1 MASRVQWKLHAR
13 FRTGEKS
20 EIISNT
26 YLSLCTTEIL
36 TALYWDINGPK
47 TKPGLH
53 GRKRE
58 ISLLDIGAG
67 NCKLLSVFKDI
78 ASSQPLLD
86 EVYYNEIPRA
96 DEMIEKSVIAV
107 KELTSY
113 KEKLNVVYANGEE
126 DNISLHQ
133 FVLTLKNNPIEN
145 IDLSSLEI
153 FTHFKLTDK
162 EWLLEKISNYELPT
176 SKRYHREHNVVK
188 INKYMAI
195 EKSQI
200 LINNMPEEAFV
211 IGTDFNERATCWIVK
226 SYSANKSLNILAN

>member
-1 MASRVQWKLHAR
+1 MHAR

-26 YLSLCTTEIL
+26 YLSLSTTEIL

-107 KELTSY
+107 KKLTSY
-113 KEKLNVVYANGEE
+113 KERLDVVYANGEE

-162 EWLLEKISNYELPT
+162 DFLLEKISNYELPT
-176 SKRYHREHNVVK
+176 RKRHYREHNVVK

-200 LINNMPEEAFV
+200 LINNMPDEVFV
-211 IGTDFNERATCWIVK
+211 IGTDFNERATC
-226 SYSANKSLNILAN
+226 

>member
-1 MASRVQWKLHAR
+1 MSALKLIKELKDNEED
-13 FRTGEKS
+13 FEFYPS
-20 EIISNT
+20 
-26 YLSLCTTEIL
+26 TTEIL

-78 ASSQPLLD
+78 ASLQPLLD

-96 DEMIEKSVIAV
+96 DEMMKKSVTTI
-107 KELTSY
+107 KQFTNYGRWLD
-113 KEKLNVVYANGEE
+113 VVFADGEE
-126 DNISLHQ
+126 SNIDLHQ
-133 FVLTLKNNPIEN
+133 FVLTLNNNPIEN
-145 IDLSSLEI
+145 IDLSMLEQE
-153 FTHFKLTDK
+153 DK
-162 EWLLEKISNYELPT
+162 KSSYVCNKEHLMNLLENYELPT
-176 SKRYHREHNVVK
+176 RIRSSRENNVVK

-200 LINNMPEEAFV
+200 LINNMPEETFV
-211 IGTDFNERATCWIVK
+211 IGTDFNERATC
-226 SYSANKSLNILAN
+226 

>member
-1 MASRVQWKLHAR
+1 MSAALVRKLKEN
-13 FRTGEKS
+13 GEDF
-20 EIISNT
+20 EFYPT
-26 YLSLCTTEIL
+26 TTEIL
-36 TALYWDINGPK
+36 TALYWDLLPQ
-47 TKPGLH
+47 
-53 GRKRE
+53 KRE
-58 ISLLDIGAG
+58 DSFEDNFFGVNKHITLLDIGAG

-86 EVYYNEIPRA
+86 EVYYEEIHRA
-96 DEMIEKSVIAV
+96 DEMMEKSVIAV

-162 EWLLEKISNYELPT
+162 DWLLEKISNYELPT
-176 SKRYHREHNVVK
+176 STRYYREHNVVK

-211 IGTDFNERATCWIVK
+211 IGTDFNERATC
-226 SYSANKSLNILAN
+226 